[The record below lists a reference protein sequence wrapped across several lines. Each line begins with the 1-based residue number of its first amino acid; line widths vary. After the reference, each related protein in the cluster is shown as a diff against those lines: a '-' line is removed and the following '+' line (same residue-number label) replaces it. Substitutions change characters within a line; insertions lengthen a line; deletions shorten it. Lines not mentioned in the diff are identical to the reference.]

1 MTNIVDNID
10 NLSAS
15 QLRVTKEHLEFDL
28 ERFMNGRGKSDGA
41 VLLITQ
47 SQFVMTDCFES
58 KYLMH
63 EDSIKTIYSAIYGD
77 SKKLEDNNSTIW
89 E

>member
-1 MTNIVDNID
+1 M
-10 NLSAS
+10 
-15 QLRVTKEHLEFDL
+15 
-28 ERFMNGRGKSDGA
+28 
-41 VLLITQ
+41 ITQ